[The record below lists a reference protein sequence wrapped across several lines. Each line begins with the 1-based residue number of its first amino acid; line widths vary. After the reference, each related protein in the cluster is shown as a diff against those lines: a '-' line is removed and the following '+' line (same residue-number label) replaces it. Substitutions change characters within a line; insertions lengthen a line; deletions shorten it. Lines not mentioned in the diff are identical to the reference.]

1 MNYDELDE
9 RIRRLRTSQRRY
21 SAAVRELQEM
31 GRKITIL
38 GRLLA
43 ESPRDIWMSSDRES
57 VLFTEKRGGEELGI
71 SRAELDVLPEKI
83 AGTLLASREIDQLEE
98 GLSDA
103 GIDDLTGP

>member
-1 MNYDELDE
+1 MNTDELDE
-9 RIRRLRTSQRRY
+9 RIRRLRASRRRY
-21 SAAVRELQEM
+21 SAAVHELQEM

-43 ESPRDIWMSSDRES
+43 ESPTDIGMSSDRES
-57 VLFTEKRGGEELGI
+57 VLFIEKRGGEELSI
-71 SRAELDVLPEKI
+71 SRFELEALPEKI

-103 GIDDLTGP
+103 GIDDLISP